1 MSLKRI
7 ISASVITCTSLS
19 ILSGCFLEEPS
30 IAQQEI
36 NKQTEQ
42 KMQQAAQL
50 ATQVEVP
57 QMDASLE
64 RQNIVD
70 RIKAFNDPSK
80 LMWLYVISEGNIID
94 RVPVRGKV
102 TNGNKR
108 LTSTETFS
116 KAYQGGY
123 NNDVIVEAPDEVGVF
138 GNAGDFI
145 FWFDPSGEI
154 YQTNGTYYIKPHP
167 YKYTTAG
174 ITTDI
179 DEQEVAKIPEYKK
192 QIQKHLSSLK
202 KAHKGNA
209 VKNKI
214 EVERTDNFES
224 EPLVSN

>member
-1 MSLKRI
+1 
-7 ISASVITCTSLS
+7 
-19 ILSGCFLEEPS
+19 
-30 IAQQEI
+30 
-36 NKQTEQ
+36 
-42 KMQQAAQL
+42 MQQAAQL

-145 FWFDPSGEI
+145 FWFDPS
-154 YQTNGTYYIKPHP
+154 
-167 YKYTTAG
+167 
-174 ITTDI
+174 
-179 DEQEVAKIPEYKK
+179 
-192 QIQKHLSSLK
+192 
-202 KAHKGNA
+202 
-209 VKNKI
+209 
-214 EVERTDNFES
+214 ERTGPYNAGRLLAFGFQ
-224 EPLVSN
+224 PLL